1 MKRLSFLLLV
11 AAMAFAACTPKT
23 GDRSQSSA
31 DDFRKMAPA
40 PGPAPKIELGS
51 YEQFQLDNGLKVIVV
66 ENHKLPRVSFQ
77 LFVDAPEV
85 HEGELAG
92 FIDMAGSMLTKGTK
106 TRTKAQVDEAV
117 DFMGASLNSSGSGL
131 FGSCLTKHTDG
142 LLDVMADVLMNP
154 VFPTDE
160 FEKLK
165 KQTLSGLA
173 LSKNDPNAI
182 AGNVESVLNFGA
194 KHPYGNIQSEGST
207 EKITVDV
214 CKAYYQTYFRPNIS
228 YLVVVGDIKLD
239 QAKTL
244 AQKYFGNWEM
254 RPVQKLEYETPKRP
268 DQARVAFVDKPGA
281 VQSVIHV
288 TYPIDLKPGSPDAIV
303 ASVMNTAL
311 GGYFGSR
318 LMSNLR
324 EDKAYTY
331 GARSNLNTDP
341 LIGSFR
347 AFASVRNEVTD
358 SAMIQFLYEINRL
371 RTDKMPEDELA
382 MVKNYMSGGFAR
394 SLESPQTVARFALNT
409 VRYNLPKDYYATYLE
424 KLSAV
429 TADDVMAAAK
439 KFLQPDQAYL
449 LIVGNKP
456 AVAEKLLP
464 FDKDQKIEY
473 FDPFG
478 NLLPDEGMKLPEG
491 LTAEQV
497 IEDYITAVGGKDA
510 VQKVNSI
517 STAMSADSPMGKLEI
532 TTVVQKPNKYLTT
545 FGVNGNVMQK
555 MVFNGENGGMEAMG
569 QKMPMDDETKT
580 GLREDATPFLEM
592 YYAERGFKTVLAG
605 IEMVEGKKAYRIDVE
620 SPSGRKKTQYFLT
633 ENSLKLRE
641 MEEQSGQGQT
651 VTVVTDFADYKKVE
665 GVMIPHQMTITGAMP
680 MPLKMTVT
688 NAEIN
693 GTIDPAAFDIQ

>member
-1 MKRLSFLLLV
+1 MKRLSFLLLL
-11 AAMAFAACTPKT
+11 AAMTFAACTPKT
-23 GDRSQSSA
+23 GDRSTGSA
-31 DDFRKMAPA
+31 NDFRKMAPA

-51 YEQFQLDNGLKVIVV
+51 YEQFELDNGLKIIVV

-77 LFVDAPEV
+77 VFVDAPEV

-92 FIDMAGSMLTKGTK
+92 FIDMAGSMLTKGT
-106 TRTKAQVDEAV
+106 TSRTKAQIDEAV

-131 FGSCLTKHTDG
+131 FGSCLTKHTEG
-142 LLDVMADVLMNP
+142 LLEVMADVLMNP
-154 VFPTDE
+154 VFPADE

-182 AGNVESVLNFGA
+182 AGNVESVLNFG
-194 KHPYGNIQSEGST
+194 KDHPYGNIQTEGST
-207 EKITVDV
+207 EKIIVDV
-214 CKAYYQTYFRPNIS
+214 CKSYYQAFFRPNIS
-228 YLVVVGDIKLD
+228 YLVVVGDITPD
-239 QAKTL
+239 HAKTL
-244 AQKYFGNWEM
+244 AQKYFSKWEKI
-254 RPVQKLEYETPKRP
+254 PVQEIKYETPKRP
-268 DQARVAFVDKPGA
+268 DQTRVAFVDKPGA

-288 TYPIDLKPGSPDAIV
+288 TYPVDLKPGSPDAVV

-331 GARSNLNTDP
+331 GARSNLNNDP

-347 AFASVRNEVTD
+347 AYASVRNEVTD
-358 SAMIQFLYEINRL
+358 SAMTQFIYEINRL
-371 RTDKMPEDELA
+371 RTEKLPETELT

-409 VRYNLPKDYYATYLE
+409 VRFNLPKDYYATYLE
-424 KLSAV
+424 RLSAV
-429 TADDVMAAAK
+429 TADDVLAAAK

-449 LIVGNKP
+449 LVVGNKP

-464 FDKDQKIEY
+464 FDKDQKIEFY
-473 FDPFG
+473 DPFG
-478 NLLPDEGMKLPEG
+478 NLLPDEGMELPEG

-517 STAMSADSPMGKLEI
+517 STSMSADSPMGKLEI

-555 MVFNGENGGMEAMG
+555 MAFNGASGAMEAMG

-580 GLREDATPFLEM
+580 GLSEDATPFLEM

-651 VTVVTDFADYKKVE
+651 ITVVTDFADYKKVE

-680 MPLKMTVT
+680 MPLKMTLT
-688 NAEIN
+688 SAEIN

>member
-1 MKRLSFLLLV
+1 
-11 AAMAFAACTPKT
+11 MAFVACTPKT
-23 GDRSQSSA
+23 GDRATGSA

-77 LFVDAPEV
+77 VFVDAPEV
-85 HEGELAG
+85 HEGDLAG
-92 FIDMAGSMLTKGTK
+92 FIDMAGNMLTKGTK
-106 TRTKAQVDEAV
+106 SRTKAQIDEAV

-142 LLDVMADVLMNP
+142 LLSVMADVLMNP
-154 VFPTDE
+154 IFPGDE

-182 AGNVESVLNFGA
+182 AENVEAVLNFGA

-207 EKITVDV
+207 DKITVDV

-228 YLVVVGDIKLD
+228 YLVVVGDINLD
-239 QAKTL
+239 QARNM

-254 RPVQKLEYETPKRP
+254 RPVQKLDYENPKRP

-288 TYPIDLKPGSPDAIV
+288 TYPLDLKPGSPDAIA

-331 GARSNLNTDP
+331 GARSNLNNDP

-347 AFASVRNEVTD
+347 AYASVRNEVTD

-371 RTDKMPEDELA
+371 RTDKMPDDELA

-424 KLSAV
+424 RLAAV

-439 KFLQPDQAYL
+439 KFLHPDQTYL
-449 LIVGNKP
+449 LVVGNKP

-464 FDKDQKIEY
+464 FDKDKKIEY
-473 FDPFG
+473 YDPFG
-478 NLLPDEGMKLPEG
+478 NLLPDEEMELPQG

-497 IEDYITAVGGKDA
+497 IEDYITAIGGKEA
-510 VQKVNSI
+510 AMKVNSI

-545 FGVNGNVMQK
+545 FGMNGNVVQK
-555 MVFNGENGGMEAMG
+555 MAFNGENGAMEAMG

-580 GLREDATPFLEM
+580 GLKEDAVPFLEM

-665 GVMIPHQMTITGAMP
+665 GVLIPHQMTITGAMP

-688 NAEIN
+688 SAQVN
-693 GTIDPAAFDIQ
+693 GTIDPGTFDIQ

>member
-1 MKRLSFLLLV
+1 MKRLSFLLLII
-11 AAMAFAACTPKT
+11 AMAFAACTPKT
-23 GDRSQSSA
+23 GDRSQGSA

-154 VFPTDE
+154 VFPADE

-228 YLVVVGDIKLD
+228 YLVVVGDVKLD

-254 RPVQKLEYETPKRP
+254 RPVQKLDYENPKRP

-288 TYPIDLKPGSPDAIV
+288 TYPLDLKPGSPDAIA

-331 GARSNLNTDP
+331 DARSNLNNDP

-347 AFASVRNEVTD
+347 AYASVRNEVTD

-371 RTDKMPEDELA
+371 RTDKMPDDELA

-424 KLSAV
+424 RLAAV

-439 KFLQPDQAYL
+439 KFLHPDQTYL
-449 LIVGNKP
+449 LVVGNKP

-464 FDKDQKIEY
+464 FDKDKKIEY
-473 FDPFG
+473 YDPFG
-478 NLLPDEGMKLPEG
+478 NLLPDEEMELPKG

-497 IEDYITAVGGKDA
+497 IEDYITAIGGKEA
-510 VQKVNSI
+510 AMKVNSI

-545 FGVNGNVMQK
+545 FGMNGNVVQK
-555 MVFNGENGGMEAMG
+555 MAFNGENGAMEAMG

-580 GLREDATPFLEM
+580 GLKEDAVPFLEM
-592 YYAERGFKTVLAG
+592 YYAERGFKTLLAG

-651 VTVVTDFADYKKVE
+651 VTVVTDYADYKKVE
-665 GVMIPHQMTITGAMP
+665 GVLIPHQLTITGAMP

-688 NAEIN
+688 SAQVN
-693 GTIDPAAFDIQ
+693 GTIDPGTFDIQ

>member
-1 MKRLSFLLLV
+1 MKQLSLLLLIAV
-11 AAMAFAACTPKT
+11 MAFAACTPKT
-23 GDRSQSSA
+23 GDRSTGSA
-31 DDFRKMAPA
+31 GDFRKMAPA
-40 PGPAPKIELGS
+40 PGPAPKVELGS

-77 LFVDAPEV
+77 VFVDAPEV

-106 TRTKAQVDEAV
+106 TRTKAQIDEAV

-142 LLDVMADVLMNP
+142 LLNVMADVLMNP
-154 VFPTDE
+154 VFPEEE
-160 FEKLK
+160 FGKLK

-207 EKITVDV
+207 EKITIDA

-228 YLVVVGDIKLD
+228 YLVVVGDINLD
-239 QAKTL
+239 QARTM
-244 AQKYFGNWEM
+244 AQKYFGNWEK
-254 RPVQKLEYETPKRP
+254 RPVQKLDYEMPKRP

-303 ASVMNTAL
+303 SSVMNTAL

-331 GARSNLNTDP
+331 GARSNLNNDP

-347 AFASVRNEVTD
+347 AYASVRNEVTD
-358 SAMIQFLYEINRL
+358 SAMTQFLYEINRL
-371 RTDKMPEDELA
+371 RTEKLPEDELA

-409 VRYNLPKDYYATYLE
+409 VRFNLPKDYYATYLE
-424 KLSAV
+424 RLSAV
-429 TADDVMAAAK
+429 TADDVLAAAK

-449 LIVGNKP
+449 LVVGNKP

-473 FDPFG
+473 YDPFG
-478 NLLPDEGMKLPEG
+478 NLLPDEGMELPEG

-510 VQKVNSI
+510 LQKVNSL
-517 STAMSADSPMGKLEI
+517 STVMSADSPMGKLEI
-532 TTVVQKPNKYLTT
+532 ATVVQKPNKYLTT
-545 FGVNGNVMQK
+545 FGVNGNMMQK
-555 MVFNGENGGMEAMG
+555 MVYNGENGAMEAMG

-580 GLREDATPFLEM
+580 GLSEDAAPFLEM
-592 YYAERGFKTVLAG
+592 YYAERGFKAVLAG

-665 GVMIPHQMTITGAMP
+665 GVLIPHQMTITGAMP

-688 NAEIN
+688 SAEIN
-693 GTIDPAAFDIQ
+693 GTVDQGMFKIE